1 MCYDMIVKSEEQKYR
16 SSARPVKNLI
26 ITTTIRFLRKKHDQQ
41 SLIVKKWGWKWLKVL
56 YKVYEYLF
64 FCSNLKCSLE
74 CMSAMFKCTI
84 EYKQFFFLVKMTC
97 HFYSIF
103 VAKSLH
109 TKTVSHSC
117 HSHNLFQWNLYPT
130 SQILVNPGELYP
142 LINSS

>member
-117 HSHNLFQWNLYPT
+117 HSHNLFSMKSLPHITNLGQ
-130 SQILVNPGELYP
+130 SGGALP
-142 LINSS
+142 LN